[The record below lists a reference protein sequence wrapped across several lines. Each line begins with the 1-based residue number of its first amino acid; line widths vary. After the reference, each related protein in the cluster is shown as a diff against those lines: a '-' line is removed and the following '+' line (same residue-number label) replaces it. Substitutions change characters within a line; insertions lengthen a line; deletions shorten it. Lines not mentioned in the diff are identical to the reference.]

1 MPLLFEAE
9 LMALVGF
16 SAGLLLAYLYELRR
30 RAHRWD
36 RF

>member
-1 MPLLFEAE
+1 MALLVEAE

-16 SAGLLLAYLYELRR
+16 SVGLLLAYLYELRR
-30 RAHRWD
+30 RSRRWD

>member
-1 MPLLFEAE
+1 MPLLVEAE

-16 SAGLLLAYLYELRR
+16 SAGLLLTYLYELRR
-30 RAHRWD
+30 RSHRWD